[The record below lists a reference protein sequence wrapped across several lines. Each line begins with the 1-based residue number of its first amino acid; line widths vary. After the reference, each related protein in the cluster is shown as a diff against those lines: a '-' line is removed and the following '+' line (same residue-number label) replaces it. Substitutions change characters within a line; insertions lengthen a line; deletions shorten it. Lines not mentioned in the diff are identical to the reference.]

1 METKSKKNLVAVIVS
16 ALFIALSTVL
26 SELIPSISLPF
37 GGSITVFSMVP
48 VCLIGIMF
56 GVKVGIL
63 ANLAYGAIQLVF
75 GAGNLA
81 YGTWWGAVVTIIL
94 FDYIVAYA
102 VLGLSGLFGKIVKN
116 KLVSAILGVLFVC
129 LLRYICHFITGVTVW
144 REIADLW
151 EAIWFSITYNGTYMI
166 PEIIITPIGV
176 GVIIKT
182 GAIEKALGKIAN
194 K

>member
-1 METKSKKNLVAVIVS
+1 MKNNLKKLTVS

-48 VCLIGIMF
+48 MCLIGIMF
-56 GVKVGIL
+56 GTKWGVLSCMV
-63 ANLAYGAIQLVF
+63 YGVIQMLF
-75 GAGNLA
+75 GLGNLSHA
-81 YGTWWGAVVTIIL
+81 TWWGAAVIIVL

-102 VLGLSGLFGKIVKN
+102 VLGFSGVFKGKIKN
-116 KLVSAILGVLFVC
+116 EFLSLVLGVLFAC

-151 EAIWFSITYNGTYMI
+151 GAIWFSITYNGSYMI
-166 PEIIITPIGV
+166 PEMIITPL
-176 GVIIKT
+176 
-182 GAIEKALGKIAN
+182 GAALLYRAN
-194 K
+194 ILKRLS

>member
-1 METKSKKNLVAVIVS
+1 MKNNLKKLTVS

-48 VCLIGIMF
+48 MCLIGIMF
-56 GVKVGIL
+56 GTKWGVLSCTV
-63 ANLAYGAIQLVF
+63 YGVIQMLF
-75 GAGNLA
+75 GLGNLSYA
-81 YGTWWGAVVTIIL
+81 TWWGAAVIIVL

-102 VLGLSGLFGKIVKN
+102 VLGFSGVFKGKIKN
-116 KLVSAILGVLFVC
+116 EFLSLVLGVLFAC

-151 EAIWFSITYNGTYMI
+151 GAIWFSITYNGSYMI
-166 PEIIITPIGV
+166 PEMIITPL
-176 GVIIKT
+176 
-182 GAIEKALGKIAN
+182 GAALLYRAN
-194 K
+194 ILKRLS

>member
-1 METKSKKNLVAVIVS
+1 MKNNLKKLTVS

-48 VCLIGIMF
+48 MCLIGIMF
-56 GVKVGIL
+56 GTKWGVLSCTV
-63 ANLAYGAIQLVF
+63 YGVIQMLF
-75 GAGNLA
+75 GLGNLSYA
-81 YGTWWGAVVTIIL
+81 TWWGAAVIIVL

-102 VLGLSGLFGKIVKN
+102 VLGFSGVFKGKIKN
-116 KLVSAILGVLFVC
+116 EFLSLVLGVLFAC

-151 EAIWFSITYNGTYMI
+151 GAIWFSITYNGSYMI
-166 PEIIITPIGV
+166 PEMIITPL
-176 GVIIKT
+176 
-182 GAIEKALGKIAN
+182 GAALLYRTNILKRLS
-194 K
+194 